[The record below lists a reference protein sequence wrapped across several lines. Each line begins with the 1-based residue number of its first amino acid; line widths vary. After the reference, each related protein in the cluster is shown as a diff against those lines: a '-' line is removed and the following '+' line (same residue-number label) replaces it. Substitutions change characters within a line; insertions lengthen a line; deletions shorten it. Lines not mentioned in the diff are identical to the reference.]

1 MNSIKVNTVPI
12 NINTSSASEN
22 MPWIEKYRPQQFKDI
37 VLEDVNKRFF
47 KNILKQ
53 NFFPN
58 LLLYGPPGT
67 GKTTTIINMINQY
80 QKKNKQTNKGLKIHL
95 NASDDRGIDI
105 IRNQINSFVNTK
117 SLFGGGLKFVILDE
131 VDYMT
136 KNAQK
141 ALRYL
146 IQQHSNNIRFC
157 LICNY
162 ISKIDMSLQNE
173 FVRIRFCQLPY
184 KNIYE
189 FLKKITIKENIKIKR
204 QNINSII
211 NIFYPDIRSMIN
223 YIQSNH
229 FIFTNEILSKN
240 NTNAISIKDWEKL
253 INQIKT
259 KKNIDTIKNNII
271 ELCYNHNIKIKNFIE
286 FFVEYMFKTHTF
298 IYNTEWLNIIE
309 FTFHNLNTNSNIL
322 LNYFIDSI
330 YCLDY
335 D

>member
-1 MNSIKVNTVPI
+1 MNTMKVNSK
-12 NINTSSASEN
+12 TSSAAEN
-22 MPWIEKYRPQQFKDI
+22 MPWIEKYRPKQFKDI
-37 VLEDVNKRFF
+37 VLENVNKKFF
-47 KNILKQ
+47 KNILKH
-53 NFFPN
+53 NIFPN

-67 GKTTTIINMINQY
+67 GKTTTIINIINQY

-117 SLFGGGLKFVILDE
+117 SLFGNGLKFVILDE

-146 IQQHSNNIRFC
+146 IQQYSNNIRFC

-162 ISKIDMSLQNE
+162 ISKIDTSLQNE
-173 FVRIRFCQLPY
+173 FVRIRFSQLPY
-184 KNIYE
+184 KNIYD
-189 FLKKITIKENIKIKR
+189 FLKQITIKENINIKR

-229 FIFTNEILSKN
+229 FIFTNDSLVKHSM
-240 NTNAISIKDWEKL
+240 NTISNKTWIKL
-253 INQIKT
+253 IEQLKSQRNIK
-259 KKNIDTIKNNII
+259 TIKNNIKV
-271 ELCYNHNIKIKNFIE
+271 LCSEHNIKVKNFIE
-286 FFVEYMFKTHTF
+286 YFVEYMFQNNDF
-298 IYNTEWLNIIE
+298 IYDKEWLNTIE
-309 FTFHNLNTNSNIL
+309 FTYHNLNTDSDVL
-322 LNYFIDSI
+322 LNYFINSI
-330 YCLDY
+330 YPLSY
-335 D
+335 NV